1 MIKNG
6 GFPLNV
12 YKILFDSSVCSI
24 TDYGSEVWGFK
35 DYEPTKKVQLKA
47 CRAYLGVPKNTP
59 IPGLL
64 SEINW
69 NKPRSR
75 TQIQMIRY
83 FHRLLKMDNKRL
95 SKRVYQWDRQLNDS
109 ETIKTW
115 SSEVKDILH
124 RNGLGQYY
132 NHGSLPLQPVIKSLK
147 ESLLTKDQ
155 TNWKS
160 KCLSLPKLRTFNIFI

>member
-1 MIKNG
+1 MIWVLTWPFTSCLQPNGNLARIATIQIKNIDNNITGIHFG
-6 GFPLNV
+6 GIFCIFCFSFWIV
-12 YKILFDSSVCSI
+12 
-24 TDYGSEVWGFK
+24 
-35 DYEPTKKVQLKA
+35 
-47 CRAYLGVPKNTP
+47 
-59 IPGLL
+59 
-64 SEINW
+64 
-69 NKPRSR
+69 
-75 TQIQMIRY
+75 
-83 FHRLLKMDNKRL
+83 DNQRL

-155 TNWKS
+155 ANWKS

>member
-69 NKPRSR
+69 NKPRLR

-83 FHRLLKMDNKRL
+83 FHRLLID
-95 SKRVYQWDRQLNDS
+95 
-109 ETIKTW
+109 ETIKAHR
-115 SSEVKDILH
+115 SSFCSNRGFLYLIKT
-124 RNGLGQYY
+124 
-132 NHGSLPLQPVIKSLK
+132 SLSQFLLMKIIKV
-147 ESLLTKDQ
+147 
-155 TNWKS
+155 
-160 KCLSLPKLRTFNIFI
+160 